1 MSAQSLKAQ
10 PLQTLADDLTAD
22 AAGVVLGVSTRGER
36 TVVASGQATATTS
49 MTTDTVFDL
58 ASVTKVAATTTAL
71 MVLVSRGELG
81 LDARVSS
88 LLPTFAGS
96 ANSTVRDLLSHRGGL
111 WEWQPLYL
119 APGVSDDP
127 NAVIDSIE
135 PRYEPGSGFHYSDL
149 GFMYLGRIIEAVT
162 GRGLAD
168 AITELVLE
176 PLRLNNTSFRPDRLS
191 DRPIAAGSYGDRA
204 ERGMVATG
212 QPYPVRWTGDEFAW
226 REHELVG
233 EANDGNCFHALG
245 GVAGHA
251 GLFSTV
257 DDLLDLAQV
266 LGGEGAAP
274 WAPSVAHEFF
284 AAGPD
289 AEQALGFR
297 RAPVELTGETHTL
310 LWHPGFTGCAIGFVP
325 DLGLSIVLGS
335 NRLVTRDPEG
345 TPAPTTQLWQ
355 PFVQAAAL
363 LHSPTTTS
371 SRTS

>member
-1 MSAQSLKAQ
+1 MA
-10 PLQTLADDLTAD
+10 
-22 AAGVVLGVSTRGER
+22 
-36 TVVASGQATATTS
+36 
-49 MTTDTVFDL
+49 
-58 ASVTKVAATTTAL
+58 
-71 MVLVSRGELG
+71 LVSRGELS
-81 LDARVSS
+81 LDTRVSH
-88 LLPTFAGS
+88 LLPSFAGS
-96 ANSTVRDLLSHRGGL
+96 ADSTVRDLLLHRAGL

-119 APGVSDDP
+119 APGVTDDV
-127 NAVIDSIE
+127 NAVIDNIE
-135 PRYEPGSGFHYSDL
+135 PRYEPGSGFHYSDV

-162 GRGLAD
+162 GLGLVD

-176 PLRLNNTSFRPDRLS
+176 PLRLTNTSFRPNAS
-191 DRPIAAGSYGDRA
+191 GRPIAAGSYGDRA

-212 QPYPVRWTGDEFAW
+212 QPYPVRWTGDDFAW

-233 EANDGNCFHALG
+233 EANDGNCFHVFG

-266 LGGEGAAP
+266 LAGQRAAP
-274 WAPSVAHEFF
+274 WTTSIAHEFF

-297 RAPVELTGETHTL
+297 RAPIELAGESHAL
-310 LWHPGFTGCAIGFVP
+310 LWHPGFTGCAVGFVP

-335 NRLVTRDPEG
+335 NRLLTRDPAG
-345 TPAPTTQLWQ
+345 TPAPTVQLWQ
-355 PFVQAAAL
+355 PLVQAAAL

>member
-1 MSAQSLKAQ
+1 MNAQATLTA
-10 PLQTLADDLTAD
+10 LADDLIAD
-22 AAGVVLGVSTRGER
+22 AAGVVLGISIRGER
-36 TVVASGQATATTS
+36 TVVASGQATTVTP
-49 MTTDTVFDL
+49 MTADTLFDL

-71 MVLVSRGELG
+71 MVLVSRGELT
-81 LDARVSS
+81 LDTRVSA
-88 LLPTFAGS
+88 LLPGFAGS
-96 ANSTVRDLLSHRGGL
+96 ADSTVRDLLHHRAGL

-119 APGVSDDP
+119 APGVNDDA

-135 PRYEPGSGFHYSDL
+135 PRYQPGSSFHYSDL
-149 GFMYLGRIIEAVT
+149 GFMYLGRIVETVT

-168 AITELVLE
+168 AITDLVLK
-176 PLRLNNTSFRPDRLS
+176 PLQLNDTTFRPDAS
-191 DRPIAAGSYGDRA
+191 SERPIAAGSYGDRA
-204 ERGMVATG
+204 ERAMVATG
-212 QPYPVRWTGDEFAW
+212 QPYPVRWSDAGFTW

-257 DDLLDLAQV
+257 DDLLDLAGV
-266 LGGEGAAP
+266 LGGDGSAP
-274 WAPSVAHEFF
+274 WTSSVAQEFF

-297 RAPVELTGETHTL
+297 RAPIELAGETHAL

-355 PFVQAAAL
+355 PLVQAAAL

>member
-1 MSAQSLKAQ
+1 MSAQAT
-10 PLQTLADDLTAD
+10 LQALADDLTVD
-22 AAGVVLGVSTRGER
+22 AAGVVLGISIRGER
-36 TVVASGQATATTS
+36 TVVASGRATAAS
-49 MTTDTVFDL
+49 PMTTDTVFDL

-71 MVLVSRGELG
+71 MVLVSRGELS
-81 LDARVSS
+81 LDTRVSQ
-88 LLPTFAGS
+88 LLPSFAGS
-96 ANSTVRDLLSHRGGL
+96 ADSTVRDLLLHRAGL

-119 APGVSDDP
+119 APGVADDV

-162 GRGLAD
+162 GRRLAD
-168 AITELVLE
+168 AITDLVLE
-176 PLRLNNTSFRPDRLS
+176 PLRLTNTSFRPDASLV
-191 DRPIAAGSYGDRA
+191 RPIAAGSHGDRA
-204 ERGMVATG
+204 ERGMVATA
-212 QPYPVRWTGDEFAW
+212 QPYPVRWGDAGFAW

-233 EANDGNCFHALG
+233 EANDGNCFHAFG

-257 DDLLDLAQV
+257 DDLLDLAEV
-266 LGGEGAAP
+266 LGGARTAP
-274 WAPSVAHEFF
+274 WVSSVAKEFF

-297 RAPVELTGETHTL
+297 RAPIELAGESHAL
-310 LWHPGFTGCAIGFVP
+310 LWHPGFTGCALGFVP
-325 DLGLSIVLGS
+325 DLRLSIVLGS
-335 NRLVTRDPEG
+335 NRLLADG
-345 TPAPTTQLWQ
+345 APAPTVELWQ
-355 PFVQAAAL
+355 PLVAAAAL